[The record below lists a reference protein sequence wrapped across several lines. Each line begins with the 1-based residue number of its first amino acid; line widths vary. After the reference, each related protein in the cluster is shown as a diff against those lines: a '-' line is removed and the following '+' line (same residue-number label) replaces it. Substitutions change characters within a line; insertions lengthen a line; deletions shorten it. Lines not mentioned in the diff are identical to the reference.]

1 MYYILKERGI
11 IKHFAVYP
19 GMMGN
24 ELMCRAAWYKE
35 ICKKEVGRWI
45 NQQFPND

>member
-19 GMMGN
+19 GMADEESRCLAVVN
-24 ELMCRAAWYKE
+24 EK

>member
-1 MYYILKERGI
+1 MYYILKEPGI

-19 GMMGN
+19 GVAGK
-24 ELMCRAAWYKE
+24 ELVCMDACCKK

-45 NQQFPND
+45 NQQFPNV

>member
-19 GMMGN
+19 GMANKKLIGM
-24 ELMCRAAWYKE
+24 AARHKE

>member
-19 GMMGN
+19 GVVGS
-24 ELMCRAAWYKE
+24 ELISMAAGYKGDLQKGGWSLE
-35 ICKKEVGRWI
+35 
-45 NQQFPND
+45 